1 MYLSQLVSSVHGV
14 ADAKVV
20 GQDGIRDGPA
30 ISINQTGGIDANR
43 SCEGGTLAKQNTLT
57 SRPTV
62 QASVPAPTDDGEL
75 NNHSERKSHRVL
87 QE

>member
-1 MYLSQLVSSVHGV
+1 MMFLMQPT
-14 ADAKVV
+14 VV
-20 GQDGIRDGPA
+20 GQDDIHDDPL
-30 ISINQTGGIDANR
+30 ISLDETDANG
-43 SCEGGTLAKQNTLT
+43 SCEGGSLAKQNTLT

-62 QASVPAPTDDGEL
+62 QVSVPAPTDDGEL

>member
-20 GQDGIRDGPA
+20 GQDGTRDDPT

-43 SCEGGTLAKQNTLT
+43 SCEGGTMDKQNTLNR
-57 SRPTV
+57 SPTV
-62 QASVPAPTDDGEL
+62 QANVPAPTWT
-75 NNHSERKSHRVL
+75 ERIMSLSVGSIWL
-87 QE
+87 GFWM

>member
-1 MYLSQLVSSVHGV
+1 VTLSQVFMMFLMQPT
-14 ADAKVV
+14 VV
-20 GQDGIRDGPA
+20 GQDDIHDDPA
-30 ISINQTGGIDANR
+30 ISLDETDGIDANG

-62 QASVPAPTDDGEL
+62 QASIPAPTDDSEL
-75 NNHSERKSHRVL
+75 NNHWERKSHRLL

>member
-1 MYLSQLVSSVHGV
+1 MFLMQPT
-14 ADAKVV
+14 VV
-20 GQDGIRDGPA
+20 VQDDIHDDPV
-30 ISINQTGGIDANR
+30 ISLDETDGIDAIG
-43 SCEGGTLAKQNTLT
+43 SCEGGTLAKQSTLT

-62 QASVPAPTDDGEL
+62 QASFPAPTDDGEL

>member
-1 MYLSQLVSSVHGV
+1 MTLSQVFMMFL
-14 ADAKVV
+14 KQPTVV
-20 GQDGIRDGPA
+20 GQDDIHDDPA
-30 ISINQTGGIDANR
+30 ISLDETDGIDANG

-62 QASVPAPTDDGEL
+62 QASVPSPTEKGEL
-75 NNHSERKSHRVL
+75 NNHLQRKSHRVL